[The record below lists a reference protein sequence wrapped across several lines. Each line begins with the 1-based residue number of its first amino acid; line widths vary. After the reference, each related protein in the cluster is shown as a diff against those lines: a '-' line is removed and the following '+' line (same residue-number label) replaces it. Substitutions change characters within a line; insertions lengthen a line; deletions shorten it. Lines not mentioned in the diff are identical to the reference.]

1 MKKLLVALL
10 AFSLILLTGCVD
22 VVFHLTINR
31 DGSGTYTTEVLMDSS
46 WLDMM
51 REDDG
56 EDPLLEIGEDAEMEG
71 WTVEYFTSED
81 ETQEGV
87 RVTMELDSITV
98 EALDTDDDMAFSG
111 QGLRMT
117 EVGGGTKYEFDLVI
131 DLTDMGEMEGMEDF
145 LSYTFKISL
154 PFKADTHNATSISEN
169 ERELTWTLRPGHV
182 NEIQFTA
189 VDGGGGLGSILLWV
203 GIIGG
208 AVLLLIVVIVII
220 VVIKKR

>member
-10 AFSLILLTGCVD
+10 AVSLLLLTGCVD

-31 DGSGTYTTEVLMDSS
+31 DGSGTYTTEILMDAS

-56 EDPLLEIGEDAEMEG
+56 EDPLLEIGEDAEQEG

-81 ETQEGV
+81 ETKEGV

-98 EALDTDDDMAFSG
+98 DALDTDDDMAFSG

-117 EVGGGTKYEFDLVI
+117 EVGGGTRYDFDLVI
-131 DLTDMGEMEGMEDF
+131 DLTDMGDMAGMEDF

-154 PFKADTHNATSISEN
+154 PFKADTHNATSISED
-169 ERELTWTLRPGHV
+169 ERTLTWRLQPGQI

-189 VDGGGGLGSILLWV
+189 VDGGGLGSILMWV
-203 GIIGG
+203 AIIGG
-208 AVLLLIVVIVII
+208 AILLLIVIVVVI